1 MPLSHAGDDVA
12 ADEPLMNRMPAPL
25 CAAYK
30 LPAASA
36 ARPAKFANEA
46 AVPTPF
52 TVAVP
57 PLPANVVTS
66 ERHGGPLPR
75 LDDRDGDARRDADD
89 DGDARDNDRDAER
102 DRDGEAERDRDRDGE
117 TRDASRDCEALREAK
132 RVGERLG
139 DALRDRDGERLGSAL
154 RDRDR
159 DRDWDRDGETRD
171 ASRDCEA
178 LREAKRDG
186 ERLGDALRDRDGERL
201 GSALRDRDRDRDW
214 DRDGETRDAN
224 LDCEALR
231 EAKRDGERLGDAL
244 RDRDALAVFD
254 CGASG
259 SAWQQAL
266 AVPGAQLSLK
276 PSPTGYTWTKFSP
289 APLLLGS
296 PGPHQ
301 SASFCR
307 DRQ

>member
-1 MPLSHAGDDVA
+1 
-12 ADEPLMNRMPAPL
+12 
-25 CAAYK
+25 

-36 ARPAKFANEA
+36 ARPAKFANDA
-46 AVPTPF
+46 AVPTPL
-52 TVAVP
+52 TLAVP

-75 LDDRDGDARRDADD
+75 LDVRDGDARRDADC
-89 DGDARDNDRDAER
+89 DGDARDKDRDAER

-117 TRDASRDCEALREAK
+117 TSDSNR
-132 RVGERLG
+132 
-139 DALRDRDGERLGSAL
+139 
-154 RDRDR
+154 
-159 DRDWDRDGETRD
+159 
-171 ASRDCEA
+171 
-178 LREAKRDG
+178 
-186 ERLGDALRDRDGERL
+186 
-201 GSALRDRDRDRDW
+201 
-214 DRDGETRDAN
+214 
-224 LDCEALR
+224 DCEALR